1 MKNLYVDHY
10 NGYWA
15 QVPLK
20 VKYFSLAFFT
30 LGMLFSANLLFLS
43 LNLMVLFIF
52 SLTGGGGLILLG
64 RLKPFVLF
72 AFFIIIFHSILNP
85 ANQTMFYIFGL
96 EGVIYGTVVSLRL
109 IGIILL
115 AQVALI
121 TTAPRNIFLLFSS
134 FHPDLGMIMLLLVG
148 FIPVLEE
155 EMTNTSQA
163 QQTRGLVWNNLP
175 DKIRAYLA
183 MIIPVIIKA
192 LYRAQGMASLLHL
205 RGYEQHDRETARCAL
220 KPLTVK
226 GFRLLAL
233 AAFLFFA
240 VNLALFINFRLK
252 LWGA

>member
-1 MKNLYVDHY
+1 MKNLYVDNY
-10 NGYWA
+10 NGYWSK
-15 QVPLK
+15 VPLK
-20 VKYFSLAFFT
+20 VKFFSLAFFT
-30 LGMLFSANLLFLS
+30 LGILFSANLS
-43 LNLMVLFIF
+43 LLALNIFAVLLF
-52 SLTGGGGLILLG
+52 SLVGGGGLILLV
-64 RLKPFVLF
+64 RLKPFILF
-72 AFFIIIFHSILNP
+72 ALFIIVFHSILNP

-96 EGVIYGTVVSLRL
+96 EGALYGVVVSLRL
-109 IGIILL
+109 IGIVLL

-134 FHPDLGMIMLLLVG
+134 FHPDLGMIMLLLIG

-155 EMTNTSQA
+155 EMVNTSQA

-205 RGYEQHDRETARCAL
+205 RGYEHHDCETARCAL

-233 AAFLFFA
+233 ASLIFFA
-240 VNLALFINFRLK
+240 INLTLFVGFRLK
-252 LWGA
+252 LWGV

>member
-1 MKNLYVDHY
+1 MENLYVDNY
-10 NGYWA
+10 SGYWVK
-15 QVPLK
+15 VPLK
-20 VKYFSLAFFT
+20 VKFFSLAFFT
-30 LGMLFSANLLFLS
+30 LGILFSANLTLLTF
-43 LNLMVLFIF
+43 NLVIVLIF
-52 SLTGGGGLILLG
+52 SLAGGGGLILLA
-64 RLKPFVLF
+64 RLKPFIIF
-72 AFFIIIFHSILNP
+72 ALFIIVFHSILNP
-85 ANQTMFYIFGL
+85 DNQTMFYTFGL
-96 EGVIYGTVVSLRL
+96 EGLIYGTIVSLRL

-134 FHPDLGMIMLLLVG
+134 FHPDLGMIMLLLIG

-155 EMTNTSQA
+155 EMVNTSQA
-163 QQTRGLVWNNLP
+163 QQTRGLEWNNLP

-205 RGYEQHDRETARCAL
+205 RGYEDHYCETARCAL

-233 AAFLFFA
+233 G
-240 VNLALFINFRLK
+240 ALLYFTINVTLLVGLRLK
-252 LWGA
+252 WWGV

>member
-1 MKNLYVDHY
+1 LFYY
-10 NGYWA
+10 SAW
-15 QVPLK
+15 L
-20 VKYFSLAFFT
+20 
-30 LGMLFSANLLFLS
+30 LGVA
-43 LNLMVLFIF
+43 V
-52 SLTGGGGLILLG
+52 ILLS
-64 RLKPFVLF
+64 RLKPFILF
-72 AFFIIIFHSILNP
+72 ALFIIIFHSILNP

-96 EGVIYGTVVSLRL
+96 EGATYGTIVSLRL

-134 FHPDLGMIMLLLVG
+134 FHPDLGMIMLLLIG

-155 EMTNTSQA
+155 EMVNTSQA

-205 RGYEQHDRETARCAL
+205 RGYEHHNCKTARCAL
-220 KPLTVK
+220 RPLSVK

-233 AAFLFFA
+233 MALLFFLI
-240 VNLALFINFRLK
+240 NLALFVGLRLK
-252 LWGA
+252 WWGI